1 MNQYKSEDMFVLADK
16 LKELPDRKSELEERA
31 KANQA
36 ELEQVMLALSE
47 QMAASETQSFS
58 RSGLLFYLNSK
69 TYAAAKAGQKFEL
82 FDALK
87 KQGFGSLITETVNAN
102 SLSAF
107 VREQIEEKE
116 DTLPEWLED
125 KVNVFEKVS
134 VGVRKAK

>member
-16 LKELPDRKSELEERA
+16 LKELRDRKSELEERA

-47 QMAASETQSFS
+47 QMAASETQSFN

-107 VREQIEEKE
+107 VREQIEENE

>member
-16 LKELPDRKSELEERA
+16 LKELRDRKSELEEQA

-47 QMAASETQSFS
+47 QMAASETQSFN
-58 RSGLLFYLNSK
+58 RSGLLFYLSSK

-87 KQGFGSLITETVNAN
+87 KQGFGSLITETVNAH

-107 VREQIEEKE
+107 VREQIEENE

>member
-16 LKELPDRKSELEERA
+16 LKELRDRKSELEERA

-82 FDALK
+82 FDARK

-107 VREQIEEKE
+107 VREQIEENE

>member
-16 LKELPDRKSELEERA
+16 LKELRDRKSELEERA

-47 QMAASETQSFS
+47 QMAASETQSFN

-107 VREQIEEKE
+107 VREQIEENE
-116 DTLPEWLED
+116 DTLPDWLED

-134 VGVRKAK
+134 VGVRRAK

>member
-1 MNQYKSEDMFVLADK
+1 M
-16 LKELPDRKSELEERA
+16 
-31 KANQA
+31 
-36 ELEQVMLALSE
+36 
-47 QMAASETQSFS
+47 
-58 RSGLLFYLNSK
+58 
-69 TYAAAKAGQKFEL
+69 

-107 VREQIEEKE
+107 VREQIEENE